1 MRQEARG
8 RMAYLLP
15 PGTIL
20 CLPTTPFPA
29 PKKGLPLPVL
39 GPLRDRISC
48 LCSHG
53 GLTGVPQVS
62 LPGAEV
68 DGLPIGLSIVGGRG
82 SDATL
87 VARGARAGRL
97 TLLRAEQPV
106 AGVAEARDGCSR
118 ARPGRGRSRR

>member
-1 MRQEARG
+1 LRYRKQ
-8 RMAYLLP
+8 MAYLLP

-20 CLPTTPFPA
+20 CLPTTPFPG
-29 PKKGLPLPVL
+29 PRKGLPLPVL

-68 DGLPIGLSIVGGRG
+68 DGLPIGLSIVGARG

-87 VARGARAGRL
+87 VAVARAL
-97 TLLRAEQPV
+97 T
-106 AGVAEARDGCSR
+106 G
-118 ARPGRGRSRR
+118 